1 MEASFEIHNMAL
13 EAVDKVVNDDTLLTL
28 FFINRD
34 LWPAIREDWKEGR
47 RDLQGRI
54 DWSWNPGLGEKGLK
68 FLEYN
73 GDAPN
78 L

>member
-47 RDLQGRI
+47 RDL
-54 DWSWNPGLGEKGLK
+54 
-68 FLEYN
+68 
-73 GDAPN
+73 
-78 L
+78 